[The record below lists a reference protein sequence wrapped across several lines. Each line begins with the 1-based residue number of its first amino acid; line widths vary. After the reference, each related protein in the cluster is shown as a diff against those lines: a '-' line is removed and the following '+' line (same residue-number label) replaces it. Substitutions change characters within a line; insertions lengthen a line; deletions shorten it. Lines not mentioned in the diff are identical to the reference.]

1 MQDTYRHKGLR
12 RQMVQELKALNKIAD
27 NVLEAMDKIPRHV
40 FLDGVFVE
48 KAYENQAFPIAAG
61 QTISHPFTVGLQ
73 STLLEIKKGENV
85 LEIGTGSGYQ
95 TCVLVELGAKV
106 VTIERQK
113 ELFTKTKS
121 ILPKIG
127 YIAKTFFG
135 DGYKGNV
142 SYAPYDKIIV
152 TCGAPFIPE
161 ALIEQLKVNGLM
173 VIPLG
178 DENGQEMMR
187 YKKLEDGTLVGE
199 NFGPA
204 AFVPMLQNT
213 SR

>member
-12 RQMVQELKALNKIAD
+12 RQLIQELRALNKISE
-27 NVLEAMDKIPRHV
+27 NVLVAMENVPRHV

-73 STLLEIKKGENV
+73 SSLLEIQKGDNV

-95 TCVLVELGAKV
+95 TCVLIELGAKV
-106 VTIERQK
+106 TTIERQK
-113 ELFTKTKS
+113 ELFMKTKN

-127 YIAKTFFG
+127 YNAKTFFG
-135 DGYKGNV
+135 DGYKGNE

-152 TCGAPFIPE
+152 TCGAPFIPD
-161 ALIEQLKVNGLM
+161 ALIDQLKVNGSM

-187 YKKLEDGTLVGE
+187 YKKLEDGTLIAE

-213 SR
+213 AR